1 MDGAVEFSLVIP
13 ETEII
18 IAGSYSPQRKKGI
31 SVMMEEYLQE
41 RASKDARI
49 INLGDTSVDT
59 VGKFLDLRNYLKNN
73 SYPSDNFLFIHAPKY
88 YHKKL
93 YQAFEM
99 VSSYFQSITIHAI
112 KIPFDWDCWTD
123 EYLFNLLD
131 YSIFP
136 SQKDVER
143 ERRIRENYKVKK

>member
-1 MDGAVEFSLVIP
+1 
-13 ETEII
+13 
-18 IAGSYSPQRKKGI
+18 
-31 SVMMEEYLQE
+31 MMEEYLQE